1 MVGVVIVGVVIV
13 GVVGV
18 VVVGVVVVG
27 VLLGVAGADDD
38 SATTCQVPPKL

>member
-1 MVGVVIVGVVIV
+1 MVGVVGVVIVGVVIV
-13 GVVGV
+13 G
-18 VVVGVVVVG
+18 VVGVVVVG